1 MNFPY
6 ILHSVAP
13 IAAER
18 LLFSIGIGTLL
29 AMVVWLLLQLL
40 PKQDSKTSFVV
51 WFSTLAVTAV
61 LPFLYS
67 GHGAT
72 AATPT
77 HAVVTVSSWWA
88 AGIFF
93 VWASVAVAGLVR
105 VALAL
110 LQIRRLRS
118 KSSALDEQRLSPEL
132 AALIGEFRRS
142 RPVQLFI
149 SKQLEVPTAIGFFKP
164 AIVLPAWLLE
174 GTPVEELKFILLHE
188 LAHLRRRDD
197 WTNLAQQIVKAFLF
211 FLPSIWWIERKLSL
225 DREMACDDAVL
236 AHSGTP
242 RAYAECLAHVAERSF
257 LRRQLAL
264 AQAAVA
270 RLRQLTMR
278 VTKIL
283 DPSRPRPSQLW
294 KPAVPAVVV
303 IAGLCVF
310 SASQAPV
317 LIGFAD
323 GAPAAAVAVHSMSNR
338 QAMQIDVAAKSTAPN
353 QRTAQVVVAAKSTL
367 PSAIAKP
374 KMVAAKF
381 SDSAAAS
388 EPEVRA
394 WDAALMSSEV
404 QHRAALKK
412 HAAQGQIKE
421 VKQPKSGEGNRVQA
435 TLLAETLLPKASPV
449 QTAPAPEYVTVREE
463 FFLVVKQGTPSS
475 TPASWQVHIVEI
487 SVVQAQPQQKQVPR
501 KI

>member
-18 LLFSIGIGTLL
+18 LLFSMGIGTLL

-40 PKQDSKTSFVV
+40 PKRDSKTSFVV
-51 WFSTLAVTAV
+51 WFSTLLVTAA

-67 GHGAT
+67 GHGTT

-77 HAVVTVSSWWA
+77 RAVVTVSSSWA
-88 AGIFF
+88 AGIFV
-93 VWASVAVAGLVR
+93 VWASVTLVGLVR

-110 LQIRRLRS
+110 LQVLRLRS
-118 KSSALDEQRLSPEL
+118 KSPALDEQALSPEL

-142 RPVQLFI
+142 RPVQLLV
-149 SKQLEVPTAIGFFKP
+149 SKQLEVPAAIGFFKP
-164 AIVLPAWLLE
+164 AIVVPAWLLE
-174 GTPVEELKFILLHE
+174 GTPAEELKFILLHE

-211 FLPSIWWIERKLSL
+211 FLPSLWWIERKLSL

-270 RLRQLTMR
+270 RLRQLTVR
-278 VTKIL
+278 VSKIL
-283 DPSRPRPSQLW
+283 DPSRPQPSQMW
-294 KPAVPAVVV
+294 KTAVPAVVV
-303 IAGLCVF
+303 VAGLCVF
-310 SASQAPV
+310 SASQAPM

-323 GAPAAAVAVHSMSNR
+323 AAPMASALVQQPQSVGNLKVMQVAA
-338 QAMQIDVAAKSTAPN
+338 AAKSGQPA
-353 QRTAQVVVAAKSTL
+353 S
-367 PSAIAKP
+367 IAKP
-374 KMVAAKF
+374 KPVVATF
-381 SDSAAAS
+381 SSSVATS
-388 EPEVRA
+388 GPKVRA
-394 WDAALMSSEV
+394 WDAVLRSSSV
-404 QHRAALKK
+404 RQTVALKK
-412 HAAQGQIKE
+412 HAAQGQIRE
-421 VKQPKSGEGNRVQA
+421 ATQPKPAEGNGVQA
-435 TLLAETLLPKASPV
+435 TLLAEALLPKAAVPRTAPV
-449 QTAPAPEYVTVREE
+449 QPGAVPEYVTIREE
-463 FFLVVKQGTPSS
+463 FFMVVKQGTASS
-475 TPASWQVHIVEI
+475 TQASWQVHIVEI
-487 SVVQAQPQQKQVPR
+487 SVVPAQPQQKQVPR

>member
-1 MNFPY
+1 MNFPD

-18 LLFSIGIGTLL
+18 LLFSMGIGTLL

-40 PKQDSKTSFVV
+40 PERDSKTSFIV
-51 WFSTLAVTAV
+51 WFSTLVVTAA

-72 AATPT
+72 AAAPT
-77 HAVVTVSSWWA
+77 HAVVTVSSSWA

-93 VWASVAVAGLVR
+93 LWASVTIAGLVR

-118 KSSALDEQRLSPEL
+118 KSRALDEQTLSPEL
-132 AALIGEFRRS
+132 AALIGESRRS
-142 RPVQLFI
+142 RPVQLLV
-149 SKQLEVPTAIGFFKP
+149 SKQVEVPTAIGFFKP

-174 GTPVEELKFILLHE
+174 GTPAEDLKFILLHE

-197 WTNLAQQIVKAFLF
+197 WTNLAQQVVKAFLF

-278 VTKIL
+278 VTRIL
-283 DPSRPRPSQLW
+283 DPSRPQPSQLW

-303 IAGLCVF
+303 VAGLCVF

-323 GAPAAAVAVHSMSNR
+323 RAPVASALVQPPQSTRNSEV
-338 QAMQIDVAAKSTAPN
+338 QVIAAAKS
-353 QRTAQVVVAAKSTL
+353 AQPAT
-367 PSAIAKP
+367 IAKP
-374 KMVAAKF
+374 KMVVAKF
-381 SDSAAAS
+381 SDSAAS
-388 EPEVRA
+388 EPKVRA
-394 WDAALMSSEV
+394 WDAALKSSDI
-404 QHRAALKK
+404 QPRAALKK
-412 HAAQGQIKE
+412 RTAQKQMKE
-421 VKQPKSGEGNRVQA
+421 AMQPKSAEGNGVQA
-435 TLLAETLLPKASPV
+435 TLLAEALLPKAAVSETSPV
-449 QTAPAPEYVTVREE
+449 QPVPEYVTVREE
-463 FFLVVKQGTPSS
+463 FFMVVKQETPSS
-475 TPASWQVHIVEI
+475 AQASWQVHIVEI
-487 SVVQAQPQQKQVPR
+487 SVVPAQPKQKQVPR

>member
-6 ILHSVAP
+6 ILRSVAP
-13 IAAER
+13 FAAER
-18 LLFSIGIGTLL
+18 LLFSMGIGTLL

-40 PKQDSKTSFVV
+40 PKRDSKTSFVV
-51 WFSTLAVTAV
+51 WFSTLVVTAV

-67 GHGAT
+67 GHGTT

-77 HAVVTVSSWWA
+77 HAVVTVSSSWA

-93 VWASVAVAGLVR
+93 VWASVAVVGLVR

-118 KSSALDEQRLSPEL
+118 KSSALDEQTLSPEL

-142 RPVQLFI
+142 RPVQLLV

-338 QAMQIDVAAKSTAPN
+338 QAMQIDVAAKST
-353 QRTAQVVVAAKSTL
+353 L

-388 EPEVRA
+388 EPKVRA